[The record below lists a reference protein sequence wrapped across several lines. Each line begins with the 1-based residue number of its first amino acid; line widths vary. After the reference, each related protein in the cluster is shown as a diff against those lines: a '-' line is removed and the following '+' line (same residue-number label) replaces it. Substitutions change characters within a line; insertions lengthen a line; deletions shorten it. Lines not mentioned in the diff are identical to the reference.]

1 MKLRRQTRL
10 LAAFLAVSMVLGL
23 LGQSALGAVPNG
35 EPNGDG
41 VSVQNFPYANS
52 PDLPAYDA
60 AYRVGRD
67 KIQAVT
73 TNAGQYGSSSIS
85 NCWDDN
91 WSTHWEAGKANGTNH
106 TSQVTF
112 LFKEI
117 VEFSRVVY
125 ATRQDGARPKG
136 FPTRFEIYASLT
148 DSGEDFTLVAS
159 GSAAAT
165 SAQTEIRFQNTQFRR
180 FRFVWTQANQNWA
193 SASEFHFYRDD
204 PLPDMVNGLFTDKT
218 MSELKAGI
226 TAADIQSWTEQAQA
240 HPMRASLLEHL
251 ELAQYIIDHPGEL
264 SGQVMV
270 LEQKGNRAAYADK
283 VLGMGALSS
292 NSIPTGIVAHP
303 GETLK
308 IYVDVDEGAPVPGL
322 LALQHVGTWNYPG
335 GSRSLHAG
343 ENIVTVP
350 DIPLD
355 TRYTSEFVAKGGPI
369 YLVNPYTPAQQG
381 SAPRVRIEGGETYPL
396 FRDGGDVEA
405 FKQSLAAYKEKLDA
419 DKGNKDQYSMVVDVC
434 EIYSDHFI
442 FTGDASAVYNVYL
455 NEGKDPQTVVSYWNQ
470 YFDDCFAFMGVD
482 GKDGRPDRG
491 ETLVIVRHMQPY
503 AGGYAAGGHL
513 GFWKNDVTNMFR
525 GEGHGNNWLISHE
538 LGHQMDA
545 GGLTWGEVTN
555 NVLANHWNYVWG
567 QNDRVAYGPIFTNQ
581 SPDDYQ
587 ETPGFDNYGYW
598 DKLALFWQL
607 ELYDPTYWTTVQA
620 EHRARTLFDETGL
633 NSAEKFVLYASHAIG
648 QDLTEY
654 FARYKFGAL
663 SEKGRGILE
672 SWNLPKL
679 DKKIW
684 YLWTKANQPKGPT
697 SFEDDM
703 APEITSV
710 TSANSTLTIQI
721 APLDERNQQA
731 LLGYEILDNGK
742 VIGFTKSNTFTGVS
756 PGNIN
761 AHNYTVRPYDLEL
774 NAGVS
779 SGGVETEVVS
789 AQVTLPDH
797 VTLTEGQDFDPMAY
811 VRYTDDNGNNIKADF
826 DVDLRG
832 LDTARAGSY
841 VVAYQTKL
849 HGKDL
854 QFKLT
859 VNVLAADSVVYAS
872 DIDWLSA
879 TCGWPKHEV
888 QRDQSVQDGSTKLKM
903 ADWSNIKTIAWPK
916 GLGTHANSEIIYD
929 ISSGSYDTF
938 ETFVGADHALGA
950 RNGPSMVYKIYLDG
964 KEVFDSGL
972 MNYGTPIQFV
982 SIDLS
987 GAKELKLAVGDS
999 GNGNAGDHAA
1009 WADAKFLRQV
1019 QPEVIPVESVR
1030 VDPAQLN
1037 LKVGEQAKL
1046 TVTYEPENAT
1056 LPALPAL
1063 VGSDPA
1069 VVEVEADGTVR
1080 AVAPG
1085 TVTLTAIIGDLSATC
1100 TITVSGSGD
1109 NTGPSGGGDT
1119 GDGDDLTGGS
1129 DSGSGDTGGSTGP
1142 SGGSGDSGGS
1152 AGDGGGGDTGGS
1164 TGNSGGSGGSDG
1176 NDGWIVEETKLPA
1189 SAVPERGDLPFT
1201 DVPKGSWYFDAVKYV
1216 YEHNLFAGVS
1226 ELKFEPDTVMTRAML
1241 VTVLWRMEHSPKGLS
1256 ASKFADV
1263 AEGAWYADAVGWA
1276 AENHIVEGYDNG
1288 KFMPNLPVSR
1298 EQLATILYRYHC
1310 SVAGA
1315 VQTFRDLAAFTDGQ
1329 SVSLWAN
1336 DALRWCVAEGLV
1348 TGKAG
1353 NRLDPS
1359 GQATRAEV
1367 ATIFTR
1373 YST

>member
-1 MKLRRQTRL
+1 MKNGRRNRL
-10 LAAFLAVSMVLGL
+10 TAAFLTVALTLGL
-23 LGQSALGAVPNG
+23 LGQSALGASP
-35 EPNGDG
+35 DG
-41 VSVQNFPYANS
+41 GSDGASATVQSFAYAKS
-52 PDLPAYDA
+52 PDLSAYDA
-60 AYRVGRD
+60 VYRIGKD

-73 TNAGQYGSSSIS
+73 TNAGQYGSSNIS
-85 NCWDDN
+85 KCWDDN
-91 WSTHWEAGKANGTNH
+91 WSTHWEAGKANGANH

-112 LFKEI
+112 LFKEL
-117 VEFSRVVY
+117 VEFSRVIY
-125 ATRQDGARPKG
+125 ATRQDGTKPKG
-136 FPTRFEIYASLT
+136 FPTRFKIYASLT
-148 DSGEDFTLVAS
+148 DSGNDFTLVAS
-159 GSAAAT
+159 GSAAVT
-165 SAQTEIRFQNTQFRR
+165 GSQMEIRFPSTQFRR
-180 FRFVWTQANQNWA
+180 FRFEWTQAYQDWA

-204 PLPDMVNGLFTDKT
+204 PLPDTINSMFTDKT

-226 TAADIQSWTEQAQA
+226 SAADIQSWTEQAQA
-240 HPMRASLLEHL
+240 HPMRTSLLERL

-264 SGQVMV
+264 ASQVMV
-270 LEQKGNRAAYADK
+270 LEQKGNRAAYASK

-308 IYVDVDEGAPVPGL
+308 IYVDVDEGAPVPSL

-335 GSRSLHAG
+335 AGRSLHAG

-355 TRYTSEFVAKGGPI
+355 KRYTSEFVAKGGPI

-381 SAPRVRIEGGETYPL
+381 SAPRVRIEGGENYPL

-419 DKGNKDQYSMVVDVC
+419 DKENKDQLSMVVDVC

-455 NEGKDPQTVVSYWNQ
+455 KEGKNPQTVVDYWNQ

-567 QNDRVAYGPIFTNQ
+567 QNDRVAYGPIFANQ

-620 EHRARTLFDETGL
+620 EHRAKALFDETGL

-654 FARYKFGAL
+654 FVRYKFGAL
-663 SEKGRGILE
+663 SEKGQQILN

-697 SFEDDM
+697 SFEGDVT
-703 APEITSV
+703 PEITSV
-710 TSANSTLTIQI
+710 TSANSKLTIQI

-731 LLGYEILDNGK
+731 LLGYEILADGK
-742 VIGFTKSNTFTGVS
+742 VIGYTKSNTFTGVS
-756 PGNIN
+756 PGNID
-761 AHNYTVRPYDLEL
+761 AHNYTVKPYDLEL
-774 NAGVS
+774 NAGPS
-779 SGGVETEVVS
+779 SGSVETEVVS

-826 DVDLRG
+826 DIDLGG
-832 LDTARAGSY
+832 LDTAKAGSY
-841 VVAYQTKL
+841 VVTYQTKL

-854 QFKLT
+854 QFKLP
-859 VNVLAADSVVYAS
+859 VLATDAVVYAS
-872 DIDWLSA
+872 DMDWVSA

-888 QRDQSVQDGSTKLKM
+888 QRDKSIQDGSTQLKM
-903 ADWSNIKTIAWPK
+903 SDWSNIKTIAWPK

-950 RNGPSMVYKIYLDG
+950 RNAPSMIYKIYLDG
-964 KEVFDSGL
+964 KVVFDSGL

-982 SIDLS
+982 TIDLS

-1009 WADAKFLRQV
+1009 WADAKFLRQA
-1019 QPEVIPVESVR
+1019 QPEVIPVESIR
-1030 VDPAQLN
+1030 IDPAQLA

-1046 TVTYEPENAT
+1046 TVTYAPENAT
-1056 LPALPAL
+1056 LSALPAL

-1069 VVEVEADGTVR
+1069 VVEVEADGTVK

-1085 TVTLTAIIGDLSATC
+1085 TVTLTATAGDHSATC
-1100 TITVSGSGD
+1100 TITISDPSQNTDSSGEGD
-1109 NTGPSGGGDT
+1109 I
-1119 GDGDDLTGGS
+1119 GDGDDLTDGSSSSDNGGS
-1129 DSGSGDTGGSTGP
+1129 SDND
-1142 SGGSGDSGGS
+1142 GGSGSSGGAS
-1152 AGDGGGGDTGGS
+1152 SSSGS
-1164 TGNSGGSGGSDG
+1164 SGNHGSSSDR
-1176 NDGWIVEETKLPA
+1176 DDDWVIEETKLPA
-1189 SAVPERGDLPFT
+1189 AKAPEGSKLPFT
-1201 DVPKGSWYFDAVKYV
+1201 DVPEGSWYYGSVKYV
-1216 YEHNLFAGVS
+1216 YENQIFSGVS
-1226 ELKFEPDTVMTRAML
+1226 ETNFKPDMVMTRAML
-1241 VTVLWRMEHSPKGLS
+1241 VTVLWRMEHPST
-1256 ASKFADV
+1256 AAD
-1263 AEGAWYADAVGWA
+1263 ATTFMDLEAGAWYSAAVGWA

-1288 KFMPNLPVSR
+1288 MFMPDLPVSR
-1298 EQLATILYRYHC
+1298 EQLATILYRYHRSAVGEAQAFADL
-1310 SVAGA
+1310 SV
-1315 VQTFRDLAAFTDGQ
+1315 FTDRQ
-1329 SVSLWAN
+1329 SISSWAY
-1336 DALRWCVAEGLV
+1336 DAMRWCVAEGLI

-1367 ATIFTR
+1367 ATILTR
-1373 YST
+1373 YSGEG